1 MKLTEGHLKILRALQ
16 KNCAQPL
23 DQLAKAVS
31 TSQSTLWRRIQEL
44 DNEGII
50 LRRIAVLDPRRMG
63 LTVCAFVNIN
73 LVSQSVQHRDDF
85 QKLVQ
90 DTREIV
96 QCYSVTGP
104 HDYCLIIWVRD
115 IESYEELL
123 MNSILSHPSVA
134 SASSNIALRQQKN
147 STELPI

>member
-31 TSQSTLWRRIQEL
+31 ISQSTLWRRIQEL

>member
-1 MKLTEGHLKILRALQ
+1 MILSETHLRILRALQ
-16 KNCAQPL
+16 QNCDLPL
-23 DQLAKAVS
+23 DQLAKTVAV
-31 TSQSTLWRRIQEL
+31 SQSTLWRRIQEL
-44 DNEGII
+44 DAEGVI
-50 LRRIAVLDPRRMG
+50 LRRIALVDPRKTG

-85 QKLVQ
+85 LVLVEE
-90 DTREIV
+90 TKEIV

-123 MNSILSHPSVA
+123 MNRILSHPSVA
-134 SASSNIALRQQKN
+134 SASSNIALRQQKYT
-147 STELPI
+147 TELPI

>member
-1 MKLTEGHLKILRALQ
+1 MILNESHLRILRALQ
-16 KNCAQPL
+16 KNCALPL
-23 DQLAKAVS
+23 DQLAKAIS
-31 TSQSTLWRRIQEL
+31 ISQSTLWRRIQEL
-44 DNEGII
+44 DADGVIV
-50 LRRIAVLDPRRMG
+50 RRIAVLDPRRMG

-85 QKLVQ
+85 QALVQ
-90 DTREIV
+90 ETREIT

-123 MNSILSHPSVA
+123 MNKILSHPSVA
-134 SASSNIALRQQKN
+134 SASSNIVLRQQKYT
-147 STELPI
+147 TELPI

>member
-1 MKLTEGHLKILRALQ
+1 MKLTETHMRVLRALQ

-23 DQLAKAVS
+23 DQLAKAIS
-31 TSQSTLWRRIQEL
+31 ISQSTLWRRIQEL
-44 DNEGII
+44 DNEGVI
-50 LRRIAVLDPRRMG
+50 LGRIAVLDPRRMG

-73 LVSQSVQHRDDF
+73 LVSQSAQHRDDF
-85 QKLVQ
+85 LKLIH

-123 MNSILSHPSVA
+123 MNKILSHPSVA
-134 SASSNIALRQQKN
+134 SASSNIALRRQKYT
-147 STELPI
+147 TELPI